1 MDKIINKYDCKTK
14 LKIDNSY
21 FKFHPYYKKC
31 LYNESDINIYN
42 FGYKI
47 IENKNS
53 FNDFFN
59 DVDYN
64 NFLNDVEKI
73 NNLFQGGNLEFGGG
87 QNGQV
92 ILSRLKKNIIINNK
106 NIINNLYK
114 KLLPSVEE
122 KIYNSKIKVVDI
134 NAYKSCINNLKE
146 CYSSWL
152 WHFDNH
158 PNEMIK
164 IMVYLT
170 DVNEESSPME
180 IILDENDNPIKLV
193 SDRLFKN
200 DFKKETRQ
208 FFNNQ
213 YNGNRISDKDIS
225 ELKNMGYKTKK
236 IYGKKGTIILFSENI
251 IHRATYPKTKERNVI
266 NTVIS
271 PTLKDQNYI
280 DEYNTKINSVKF
292 FWFEE

>member
-1 MDKIINKYDCKTK
+1 MDKIVNKYDCKMK
-14 LKIDNSY
+14 LKIENST

-31 LYNESDINIYN
+31 LNNENDINIYN

-47 IENKNS
+47 IKNEKI
-53 FNDFFN
+53 FNEFFN
-59 DVDYN
+59 NVNYN
-64 NFLNDVEKI
+64 NYLEDINKI
-73 NNLFQGGNLEFGGG
+73 NNLFVRNNLEYGGG
-87 QNGQV
+87 KNGQV
-92 ILSRLKKNIIINNK
+92 ILLRLKKNIIINNL

-114 KLLPSVEE
+114 KLLPCVEA

-134 NAYKSCINNLKE
+134 NAYKNCINNLKE
-146 CYSSWL
+146 CHSSWL

-164 IMVYLT
+164 LMIYLT
-170 DVNEESSPME
+170 DVDEESSPIE

-193 SDRLFKN
+193 SNRLFKK
-200 DFKKETRQ
+200 DFEKETPQ

-213 YNGNRISDKDIS
+213 YNGNRISDKDIL
-225 ELKNMGYKTKK
+225 ELKKMGYTSKK

-266 NTVIS
+266 NTVLS
-271 PTLKDQNYI
+271 PTLKDQNYT
-280 DEYNTKINSVKF
+280 DQYNKQNYK
-292 FWFEE
+292 WFEE